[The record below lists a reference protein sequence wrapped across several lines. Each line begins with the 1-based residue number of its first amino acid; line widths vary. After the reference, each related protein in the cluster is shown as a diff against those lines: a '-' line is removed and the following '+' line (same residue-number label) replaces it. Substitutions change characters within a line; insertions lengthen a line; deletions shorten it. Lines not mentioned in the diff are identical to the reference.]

1 MLNEIKRPSLD
12 VTLEVDI
19 PEIQPIKHDL
29 AKVEVFVTKLDEF
42 YKNAIDE
49 AIANFSLDIKEV
61 KAERTKVRKVLKTI
75 EDNRKA
81 MVNAFKEPI
90 KDFEETSKRIEKVLK
105 GTDEF
110 MKELV
115 KVSSSDDTTVKS
127 EQLRA
132 VAVHIVTALCTFLA
146 SRAAITGGLIPFG
159 ISVLKSE
166 SSSESEES
174 IM

>member
-19 PEIQPIKHDL
+19 PEIKPIKHDL
-29 AKVEVFVTKLDEF
+29 DKVEVFVNKLDEF
-42 YKNAIDE
+42 YRNAINE
-49 AIANFSLDIKEV
+49 AIANFSLDIKDV

-115 KVSSSDDTTVKS
+115 DKDK
-127 EQLRA
+127 
-132 VAVHIVTALCTFLA
+132 ALLEDPFADFDAPEKHTINIECTQKQYNEIIKYLEKKG
-146 SRAAITGGLIPFG
+146 IKLI
-159 ISVLKSE
+159 
-166 SSSESEES
+166 
-174 IM
+174 